1 MKILKSYIGK
11 GKHLTF
17 KNMPT
22 KLMLEDYFRT
32 QKNRKNKSFII
43 ITKKNI
49 CANDT
54 MLAFRSENA
63 Y

>member
-32 QKNRKNKSFII
+32 QKKQKKQII
-43 ITKKNI
+43 YYYN
-49 CANDT
+49 
-54 MLAFRSENA
+54 
-63 Y
+63 

>member
-1 MKILKSYIGK
+1 MKILVSYIGK
-11 GKHLTF
+11 GEHLTF

-43 ITKKNI
+43 VTKKI
-49 CANDT
+49 IH
-54 MLAFRSENA
+54 L
-63 Y
+63 

>member
-22 KLMLEDYFRT
+22 KLMLEDNFRT

-43 ITKKNI
+43 ITKKTFNYG
-49 CANDT
+49 NT
-54 MLAFRSENA
+54 LS
-63 Y
+63 

>member
-1 MKILKSYIGK
+1 MKILVSYTGK

-22 KLMLEDYFRT
+22 NLMLEDYFRT

-43 ITKKNI
+43 VTKNKE
-49 CANDT
+49 T
-54 MLAFRSENA
+54 KTFSE
-63 Y
+63 

>member
-1 MKILKSYIGK
+1 MKILKSYIGR

-32 QKNRKNKSFII
+32 QKTEKTNH
-43 ITKKNI
+43 
-49 CANDT
+49 
-54 MLAFRSENA
+54 LLL
-63 Y
+63 